1 MVDQILDL
9 LRIGDELQLY
19 GIMSAS
25 KRTWPL

>member
-1 MVDQILDL
+1 MVDL

-19 GIMSAS
+19 GIMKAS